1 MKTLALVFALLV
13 SAYPLAGQVSDLEED
28 RVQLTLLTGLWR
40 FHIGDDARWAAA
52 SIDDSD
58 WPLLRADTGW
68 NNQGYPGYAGF
79 GWYRMRV
86 SLPARPARLAL
97 FVPAVGSS
105 YQVFAN
111 GKRIGESR
119 GMPPSVGV
127 ISDYRRL
134 FSIPESAIET
144 GRPLVIA
151 IRVWYWNR
159 TGPVPGA
166 GLLAAP
172 IIGEAA
178 QIERLRVLAIHD
190 AFWNA
195 TDTGLN
201 LVFNLLTAVA
211 GLALFCL
218 RRSEREYL
226 WFGLAQ
232 VLWGVQALIILGVSF
247 LPLPYVL
254 TGVLQVCSIVG
265 AQLLNLEFFVTLMGQ
280 RKGRLYWLAASAVL
294 LTLVLPFFVSMGRMH
309 AGGVSLAGTLLEL
322 VYAICVPAL
331 LYRGASRGNLDARL
345 LIVPFT
351 LSFSVNVA
359 GVLLTL
365 PGIAKLAWARSV
377 SASLN
382 RISDW
387 PFPISAFNVAGDL
400 AMFSVIAVLVFR
412 YARSRRDEERFEA
425 ELEAA
430 RAVQHV
436 LIPEK
441 IPSVPG
447 YQVDCV
453 YKPAG
458 QVGGDFF
465 QIIPLPDGNA
475 LVAIGDVSGKGMPAA
490 MTVSMV
496 VGMIRILA
504 LTTQSPAAI
513 LAAMNR
519 NMIDR
524 TFGGGFTTCLILHI
538 SQDGKATAANAGH
551 IAPYLGGQEMR
562 VANGLPL
569 GLTAAATYAESAL
582 QLSPDDQLTL
592 LTDGVLEARKATGEL
607 FGFART
613 ASISAQPVHK
623 IAHAAEQFGQR
634 DDITVL
640 SLIRQPLRQK
650 SKETLEPGTWS
661 TATA

>member
-1 MKTLALVFALLV
+1 MKALALVFAFLL
-13 SAYPLAGQVSDLEED
+13 SACCPLAGQVSDLEND
-28 RVQLTLLTGLWR
+28 RVQVTLLTGLWR
-40 FHIGDDARWAAA
+40 FHTGDDARWAAA
-52 SIDDSD
+52 CLDDSS
-58 WPLLRADTGW
+58 WSLLRADKGW
-68 NNQGYPGYAGF
+68 NDQGYPDYAGF
-79 GWYRMRV
+79 GWYRMQV
-86 SLPARPARLAL
+86 NLPPRQMRLAL
-97 FVPAVGSS
+97 FVPTVANS
-105 YQVFAN
+105 YEVFAN
-111 GKRIGESR
+111 GKLIGKSG
-119 GMPPSVGV
+119 GMPPSTKV
-127 ISDYRRL
+127 ISDFRRL
-134 FSIPESAIET
+134 FSVPESAIEP

-151 IRVWYWNR
+151 IRVWQSRSN
-159 TGPVPGA
+159 PLSGA
-166 GLLAAP
+166 GLLGPP

-178 QIERLRVLAIHD
+178 QVEKLRVLAIHD
-190 AFWNA
+190 AFWNQ
-195 TDTGLN
+195 TDSGLN
-201 LVFNLLTAVA
+201 LAFNLLTAVA
-211 GLALFCL
+211 GLSLFAL

-232 VLWGVQALIILGVSF
+232 ILWAVQAFIYLG
-247 LPLPYVL
+247 LNLLRLPYVL
-254 TGVLQVCSIVG
+254 TVEVQLCTLVG
-265 AQLLNLEFFVTLMGQ
+265 AQLLNLEFFVTLIGQ
-280 RKGRLYWLAASAVL
+280 RKGRLYWLTACASL
-294 LTLVLPFFVSMGRMH
+294 LSLILPLCVAMGWMTFR
-309 AGGVSLAGTLLEL
+309 GVSSAGTVLEL
-322 VYAICVPAL
+322 VYAVCIPAL
-331 LYRGASRGNLDARL
+331 LYRGASGGNLEARL
-345 LIVPFT
+345 LIAPFS
-351 LSFSVNVA
+351 LSY
-359 GVLLTL
+359 LLNTVGFLPAL
-365 PGIAKLAWARSV
+365 PGTTGLAWARSA
-377 SASLN
+377 SAYLN

-387 PFPISAFNVAGDL
+387 PFPISAFNVAGNL
-400 AMFSVIAVLVFR
+400 SMFSVIAVLVFR

-436 LIPEK
+436 LIPAK

-475 LVAIGDVSGKGMPAA
+475 LVVIGDVSGKGMPAA

-496 VGMIRILA
+496 VGMVRILA
-504 LTTQSPAAI
+504 QTMQSPAAI

-524 TFGGGFTTCLILHI
+524 AFGGFTTCLILHM
-538 SQDGKATAANAGH
+538 SQDGLVKAANAGH
-551 IAPYLGGQEMR
+551 IAPYLGGQEMP

-569 GLTAAATYAESAL
+569 GLTAAATYAESSL

-613 ASISAQPVHK
+613 ASISGQPVHE
-623 IAHAAEQFGQR
+623 IVHAAEQFGQR

-640 SLIRQPLRQK
+640 SLIRQK
-650 SKETLEPGTWS
+650 SKGAVEPATWS

>member
-1 MKTLALVFALLV
+1 MKALALVVGFLLIA
-13 SAYPLAGQVSDLEED
+13 SFPLGAQVSDLEKD
-28 RVQLTLLTGLWR
+28 RVQVTLLTGLWR
-40 FHIGDDARWAAA
+40 FHIGDDGGWAAG
-52 SIDDSD
+52 SFDDSN

-68 NNQGYPGYAGF
+68 NDQGYPSYAGF
-79 GWYRMRV
+79 AWYRMRV
-86 SLPARPARLAL
+86 KLPPQPMSLAI
-97 FVPAVGSS
+97 FVPAVANG

-111 GKRIGESR
+111 GKLIGQSA

-127 ISDYRRL
+127 ISDLRRL
-134 FSIPESAIET
+134 FRIPESATEP
-144 GRPLVIA
+144 GRSLVIA
-151 IRVWYWNR
+151 IRVWRSQVNR
-159 TGPVPGA
+159 LPGA

-201 LVFNLLTAVA
+201 LVFNVLTAVA

-218 RRSEREYL
+218 RRNEREYL
-226 WFGLAQ
+226 WFGSAQ
-232 VLWGVQALIILGVSF
+232 VLWAVQALIILGVSF
-247 LPLPYVL
+247 FPLPYVL
-254 TGVLQVCSIVG
+254 TGVLQACSIVG

-294 LTLVLPFFVSMGRMH
+294 LTLILPFFVVMGRLH
-309 AGGVSLAGTLLEL
+309 AGGASLAGTLLEL
-322 VYAICVPAL
+322 VYAVCVPAL

-351 LSFSVNVA
+351 LSFSLNVV
-359 GVLLTL
+359 GFLLAL
-365 PGIAKLAWARSV
+365 PGIADLAWAKSV
-377 SASLN
+377 SAFLN

-387 PFPISAFNVAGDL
+387 PFPISAFNLAGDL
-400 AMFSVIAVLVFR
+400 AMFSVVAVLVFR

-441 IPSVPG
+441 VPTVPG
-447 YQVDCV
+447 YQVHCV

-465 QIIPLPDGNA
+465 QIIPLPDESA

-490 MTVSMV
+490 MTVSMI
-496 VGMIRILA
+496 VGMVRILA
-504 LTTQSPAAI
+504 RTMQSPAAI
-513 LAAMNR
+513 LMALNH

-524 TFGGGFTTCLILHI
+524 AFGGFTTCLILHM
-538 SQDGKATAANAGH
+538 SQDGTVTAANAGH
-551 IAPYLGGQEMR
+551 IAPYMGGCEMP
-562 VANGLPL
+562 VANGIPL
-569 GLTAAATYAESAL
+569 GLTAAATYAESVI
-582 QLSPDDQLTL
+582 QLSPDEQLTL
-592 LTDGVLEARKATGEL
+592 FTDGVLEARKASGEL
-607 FGFART
+607 FGFARM
-613 ASISAQPVHK
+613 ASISAEPAHE
-623 IAHAAEQFGQR
+623 IASAAEQFGQH

-640 SLIRQPLRQK
+640 SLIRQPLRQG
-650 SKETLEPGTWS
+650 SSPVEPATCS
-661 TATA
+661 TAPA